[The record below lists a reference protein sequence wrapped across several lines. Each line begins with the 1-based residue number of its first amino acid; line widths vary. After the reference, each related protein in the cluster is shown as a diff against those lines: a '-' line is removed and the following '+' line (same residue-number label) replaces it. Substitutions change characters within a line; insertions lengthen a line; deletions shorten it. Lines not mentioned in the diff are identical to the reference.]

1 MKKIIQLYEEE
12 KIIQLYPDSKEYHS
26 EIQFNIVDKMKV

>member
-1 MKKIIQLYEEE
+1 MKKK
-12 KIIQLYPDSKEYHS
+12 KIIQLYPDLKEYHS